1 MDFIA
6 VYGEAGMIGVVG
18 AMFVYLVVS
27 LSNKSAKQ
35 QETLESLKVENKG
48 QSETL
53 ENMEGMIIKLINRW
67 NVSDDKL
74 DRKFDVVFLNNVLEH
89 LLEPVEV
96 VKSINQNLLLKN
108 GAIVIDVPNEYNVL
122 QVAGQ
127 KLHNLPEWW
136 IAPPRHLNY
145 FSLQSLENILSE
157 TGFEVFHYESSFPLE
172 MFLLFGENYV
182 SDQNIGKKI
191 HNSRVNFEMNLVKS
205 GNSKTLFNLYH
216 DFAKQGIGRQ
226 IRVYAKKI

>member
-74 DRKFDVVFLNNVLEH
+74 DRKFDALTKDVNSVDNQVS
-89 LLEPVEV
+89 EV
-96 VKSINQNLLLKN
+96 KGSLSRIN
-108 GAIVIDVPNEYNVL
+108 G
-122 QVAGQ
+122 
-127 KLHNLPEWW
+127 
-136 IAPPRHLNY
+136 RH
-145 FSLQSLENILSE
+145 
-157 TGFEVFHYESSFPLE
+157 
-172 MFLLFGENYV
+172 
-182 SDQNIGKKI
+182 
-191 HNSRVNFEMNLVKS
+191 
-205 GNSKTLFNLYH
+205 
-216 DFAKQGIGRQ
+216 
-226 IRVYAKKI
+226 